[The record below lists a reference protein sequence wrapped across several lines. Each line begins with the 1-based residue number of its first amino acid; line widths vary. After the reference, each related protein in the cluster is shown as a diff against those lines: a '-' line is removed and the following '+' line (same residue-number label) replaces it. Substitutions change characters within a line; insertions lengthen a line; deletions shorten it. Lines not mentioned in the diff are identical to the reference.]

1 GRNVKKRT
9 KKQAEQSRYTLS
21 SGGQPMSVSEKMF
34 TSTIPSTLNTD
45 ESYVALI
52 VNGRQV
58 GSATVPM
65 AQTPPPTPQNAS
77 LPNCGQTG
85 GNIVVTDHC
94 DGVIAPTDSCSI
106 GGVSLR
112 PLAESPRM

>member
-1 GRNVKKRT
+1 
-9 KKQAEQSRYTLS
+9 
-21 SGGQPMSVSEKMF
+21 EKMF
-34 TSTIPSTLNTD
+34 TRTIPSTLNTD

-65 AQTPPPTPQNAS
+65 AQTPPPTAQNAS

-85 GNIVVTDHC
+85 RNIVVTDHC

-106 GGVSLR
+106 GGVSLP
-112 PLAESPRM
+112 PLAESPRMRVLQNTNQTPGPTQISYTEQGKQT